1 MARRGR
7 NWDGSSLYSSS
18 RRVLFFL
25 AEENKHKQ
33 KKQKNLI
40 SILKKKI
47 NFEESDFTPSC
58 SN

>member
-33 KKQKNLI
+33 KKTKKPNFYI
-40 SILKKKI
+40 KKK
-47 NFEESDFTPSC
+47 NQF
-58 SN
+58 